1 MKNHLIGGH
10 KMKKVVYS
18 ISFVAV
24 CSILFFI
31 LIKTNILDISF
42 SDKGVTKAVNHLPE
56 AQVTE
61 DSAEPIENNSPSEG
75 KEQDEETNTPPITLV
90 PYNGIVEH
98 IFFHPL
104 IVYPE
109 LAFDGDYQEQGYNDY
124 FTTIP
129 EFERIIEELYKRDFI
144 LVHLSDVYEEANG
157 QVVARTLQLPEG
169 KKPIVIS
176 IDDLNYYE
184 YMIENGNAYKLIL
197 DENGKIA
204 TYSKDP
210 YGNDVVSYTDEIV
223 TILDTFVEKHPD
235 FSHEGAK
242 GTIALTGYEGILG
255 YRTQEGSPNRAS
267 EIEEAKKIVA
277 ELKDTGWI
285 FASHSY
291 GHINVTNVS
300 LNHLISDSEAWKR
313 EVEPLVGP
321 TPLFIYPY
329 GARADY
335 NSEKF
340 KYLVKSGFKVISA
353 VGPTSYT
360 KVINGAYTMDRRHM
374 DGIGF
379 ILQPHTMTDLF
390 DVNYVLDTV
399 NRPKKYWVK

>member
-1 MKNHLIGGH
+1 
-10 KMKKVVYS
+10 MKKVVYS
-18 ISFVAV
+18 ISFLAV
-24 CSILFFI
+24 CCILFFI
-31 LIKTNILDISF
+31 LVQTNVLDITF
-42 SDKGVTKAVNHLPE
+42 NNKGVTKAK
-56 AQVTE
+56 
-61 DSAEPIENNSPSEG
+61 SNSPEVQV
-75 KEQDEETNTPPITLV
+75 EIEEPADDNTPHEDDLEEQETDESNPLPVTLV

-104 IVYPE
+104 IAYPE

-129 EFERIIEELYKRDFI
+129 EFERIIEELYKRDFV
-144 LVHLSDVYEEANG
+144 LVHLSDVYEEING
-157 QVVARTLQLPEG
+157 QVVARTHQLPEG

-197 DENGKIA
+197 DETGKIA

-210 YGNDVVSYTDEIV
+210 FGNDVVSYTDEIV
-223 TILDTFVEKHPD
+223 TILDTFVKKHPD

-255 YRTQEGSPNRAS
+255 YRTQEGSPNRES
-267 EIEEAKKIVA
+267 EIEEAKKIVS
-277 ELKDTGWI
+277 ELKRTGWI

-300 LNHLISDSEAWKR
+300 LNRLKSDTEAWKR

-321 TPLFIYPY
+321 TPLYIYPY

-335 NSEKF
+335 QSDKF
-340 KYLVKSGFKVISA
+340 KYLVNSGYKVISA

-379 ILQPHTMTDLF
+379 ISQPDTMTDLF

-399 NRPKKYWVK
+399 NRPKKYWAK

>member
-1 MKNHLIGGH
+1 
-10 KMKKVVYS
+10 MKKIVYL
-18 ISFVAV
+18 ISFLAV
-24 CSILFFI
+24 CCILFF
-31 LIKTNILDISF
+31 LFVKADVLDF
-42 SDKGVTKAVNHLPE
+42 PFNDKGVTKAINNPE
-56 AQVTE
+56 TQITE
-61 DSAEPIENNSPSEG
+61 DSVEPIENKSPIEEEPD
-75 KEQDEETNTPPITLV
+75 KETNIPAVPLV
-90 PYNGIVEH
+90 PYDGIVEH

-104 IVYPE
+104 IAYPE

-144 LVHLSDVYEEANG
+144 LVHLSDVYEEVNG

-197 DENGKIA
+197 DKNGKIA

-223 TILDTFVEKHPD
+223 TILDTFVDKHPD

-277 ELKDTGWI
+277 ELKRTGWI

-291 GHINVTNVS
+291 GHINVTKVS
-300 LNHLISDSEAWKR
+300 LNRLKSDTEAWKR
-313 EVEPLVGP
+313 EVEPLVGA

-335 NSEKF
+335 HSEKF
-340 KYLVKSGFKVISA
+340 KYLVNSGYKVISA

-390 DVNYVLDTV
+390 DVNYVLDKE
-399 NRPKKYWVK
+399 NRPKKFWVK